1 MMSRTT
7 GKNIIVDLDHIYQ
20 SIQDIVTTP
29 IGSRIMRRDYGTLVF
44 KLLDAPF
51 DDILQ
56 MQIYAAVATAIIRWE
71 PRVLLHSVS
80 LSIADLG
87 AYVLDLDFTLVD
99 NNQFSS
105 LSVPL
110 AFGAAN

>member
-7 GKNIIVDLDHIYQ
+7 GKNIVVDLDHIYQ

-29 IGSRIMRRDYGTLVF
+29 VGTRIMRREYGSLVF
-44 KLLDAPF
+44 QLMDGPF

-56 MQIYAAVATAIIRWE
+56 MQIYAAIATAIIRWE

-80 LSIADLG
+80 LNIADLG
-87 AYVLDLDFTLVD
+87 AYVLDLNFTLVD